1 VFCRGLWHWR
11 HLLCAVLLEG
21 NQGDAADALENVCMN
36 VRDNVCMMNVLS
48 DNFAASE
55 MRGETWLSL
64 LTRAAEY

>member
-1 VFCRGLWHWR
+1 M
-11 HLLCAVLLEG
+11 VLLEG

-48 DNFAASE
+48 VNFAASE

>member
-1 VFCRGLWHWR
+1 
-11 HLLCAVLLEG
+11 
-21 NQGDAADALENVCMN
+21 MN

-48 DNFAASE
+48 INFAGSE